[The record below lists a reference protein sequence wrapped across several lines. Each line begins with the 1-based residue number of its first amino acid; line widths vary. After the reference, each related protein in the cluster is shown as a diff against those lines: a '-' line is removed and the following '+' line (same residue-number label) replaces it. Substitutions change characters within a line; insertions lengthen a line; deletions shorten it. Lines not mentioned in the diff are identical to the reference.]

1 MKTLLLL
8 RDAKSSWEDGNLADF
23 DRSLNARGRSDAP
36 RMGRLLAQYELTPD
50 LIVTSAA
57 RRAAT
62 TAELIALAAEYAG
75 DIQYTNELYLAD
87 PETFLDVALDT
98 ADGVARLMLVGLGT
112 KAGYDCPLSQYLLA
126 DALGLSAVHINRVLR
141 QLREDGLMT
150 FRDGKVIFDNFDGLV
165 ALAEF
170 DLTYLDQAGPLL
182 G

>member
-8 RDAKSSWEDGNLADF
+8 RHAKSSWEDGNLADF

-36 RMGRLLAQYELTPD
+36 RMGRLLAHYELTPD

-87 PETFLDVALDT
+87 PETFLDVARDT
-98 ADGVARLMLVGLGT
+98 ADGVARLMLVGHNPGIEELVSDL
-112 KAGYDCPLSQYLLA
+112 AG
-126 DALGLSAVHINRVLR
+126 
-141 QLREDGLMT
+141 REERMPT
-150 FRDGKVIFDNFDGLV
+150 A
-165 ALAEF
+165 ALACFRLSIARWRELN
-170 DLTYLDQAGPLL
+170 DETAAELL
-182 G
+182 HLWRPKEL

>member
-8 RDAKSSWEDGNLADF
+8 RHAKSSWEDGNLADF

-87 PETFLDVALDT
+87 PETFLDVARDT
-98 ADGVARLMLVGLGT
+98 ADGVTRLMLVGHNPGIEELVSDL
-112 KAGYDCPLSQYLLA
+112 AG
-126 DALGLSAVHINRVLR
+126 
-141 QLREDGLMT
+141 REERMPT
-150 FRDGKVIFDNFDGLV
+150 A
-165 ALAEF
+165 ALACFRLAIEHWRELN
-170 DLTYLDQAGPLL
+170 DETAVELL
-182 G
+182 HLWRPKEL

>member
-8 RDAKSSWEDGNLADF
+8 RHAKSSWEDGNLADF

-87 PETFLDVALDT
+87 PETFLDVARDT
-98 ADGVARLMLVGLGT
+98 ADGVARLMLVGHNPGIEELVSNL
-112 KAGYDCPLSQYLLA
+112 AG
-126 DALGLSAVHINRVLR
+126 
-141 QLREDGLMT
+141 REERMPT
-150 FRDGKVIFDNFDGLV
+150 A
-165 ALAEF
+165 ALACFRLAIEHWRELN
-170 DLTYLDQAGPLL
+170 DETAVELL
-182 G
+182 HLWRPKEL

>member
-8 RDAKSSWEDGNLADF
+8 RHAKSSWEDGNLADF

-36 RMGRLLAQYELTPD
+36 RMGRLLVQDELTPD

-87 PETFLDVALDT
+87 PETFLDVARDT
-98 ADGVARLMLVGLGT
+98 ADGVARLMLVGHNPGIEELVSNL
-112 KAGYDCPLSQYLLA
+112 AG
-126 DALGLSAVHINRVLR
+126 
-141 QLREDGLMT
+141 REERMPT
-150 FRDGKVIFDNFDGLV
+150 A
-165 ALAEF
+165 ALACFRLAIEHWRELN
-170 DLTYLDQAGPLL
+170 DETAAELL
-182 G
+182 HLWRPKEL